1 MSANL
6 TDKQKKII
14 LGTEKTLFISLF
26 AGAILGGLILGL
38 AVREVARARDLI
50 LVSAYRPS
58 TPTRLYDK
66 NGKVFAEL
74 FRQRQELVQL
84 QDIPPH
90 VIQAFLSVE
99 DDNFFNHIGLD
110 VSGILRAAVKN
121 AISGKVRQGGS
132 TLTQQVAKQIYLN
145 AEGKRN
151 RTIRQKIRETLLA
164 FEIEENYTKY
174 EILEV
179 FFNVIYLGHGCKGIA
194 CASRLYFNKKVT
206 DLTLAEAAL
215 LARMPKSPVE
225 YSPFKNPDE
234 CMRQNKIVLRQMA
247 DHGYLPKDQVEAV
260 HKKFWDEYWPRV
272 VVQSPSQNIWA
283 DRLDKAPFFTDY
295 VRQILEA
302 SEEVGPELLYT
313 GGLKIYTTL
322 DLDHQRIAEE
332 ELLKKVA
339 EVNQTSRAYAK
350 AGGKGGVD
358 MSLFD
363 IFSQLSMI
371 LPVGSPDV
379 KGLDIRGQFR
389 KAYEEEM
396 IEPTQL
402 LGYSTPAFNEA
413 AAFEEFRKA
422 TISYTT
428 NLQVQGA
435 FISIEPRSGYITSM
449 VGGTEFTPQNQFNR
463 ALQARRQPGSAFK
476 IFIYGAAFE
485 KRLISTQSAV
495 NDAPFYS
502 IDAVGNNWSPGNYDE
517 GFRGLTPVFA
527 AFALSINT
535 CAIQVYYKVG
545 PDAIIEFAQRLTKI
559 TNKDRFHPDPSLALG
574 SSEVTPFEMAKAVA
588 VIGNDGKDV
597 IPFAVRYVTDQS
609 GNTLYNQEENIRK
622 IIKAKTD
629 ENRIQIIDP
638 ALAYLLR
645 KIMIAV
651 ADHGTATLGVR
662 QTAQFTGSLAAKT
675 GTTSSWS
682 DAWIVG
688 FNPDVAAAIWFG
700 FDKSSVTLGAGQA
713 GGHIAAPTMGRFY
726 KRIYDEKHLKPPMF
740 SDRPDGD
747 RPPPGIV
754 TAGCGGEAM
763 GPVQI
768 GNKTLQVPG
777 DVACAGE
784 ETRIYD
790 QRELLMKDLGIKPED
805 LGIQGNVRFKNEKQ

>member
-358 MSLFD
+358 MSLFG

-495 NDAPFYS
+495 N
-502 IDAVGNNWSPGNYDE
+502 
-517 GFRGLTPVFA
+517 
-527 AFALSINT
+527 
-535 CAIQVYYKVG
+535 
-545 PDAIIEFAQRLTKI
+545 
-559 TNKDRFHPDPSLALG
+559 
-574 SSEVTPFEMAKAVA
+574 
-588 VIGNDGKDV
+588 
-597 IPFAVRYVTDQS
+597 
-609 GNTLYNQEENIRK
+609 
-622 IIKAKTD
+622 
-629 ENRIQIIDP
+629 
-638 ALAYLLR
+638 
-645 KIMIAV
+645 
-651 ADHGTATLGVR
+651 
-662 QTAQFTGSLAAKT
+662 
-675 GTTSSWS
+675 
-682 DAWIVG
+682 
-688 FNPDVAAAIWFG
+688 
-700 FDKSSVTLGAGQA
+700 
-713 GGHIAAPTMGRFY
+713 
-726 KRIYDEKHLKPPMF
+726 
-740 SDRPDGD
+740 
-747 RPPPGIV
+747 
-754 TAGCGGEAM
+754 
-763 GPVQI
+763 
-768 GNKTLQVPG
+768 
-777 DVACAGE
+777 
-784 ETRIYD
+784 
-790 QRELLMKDLGIKPED
+790 
-805 LGIQGNVRFKNEKQ
+805 